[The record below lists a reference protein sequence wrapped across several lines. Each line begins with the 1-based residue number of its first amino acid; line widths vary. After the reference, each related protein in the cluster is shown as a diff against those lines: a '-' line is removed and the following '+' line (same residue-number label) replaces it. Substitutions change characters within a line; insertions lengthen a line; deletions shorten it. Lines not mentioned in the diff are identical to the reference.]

1 MKPKDLR
8 TFLQLL
14 EQHGALKHVKRR
26 VSSDHE
32 VAALLKKTDGK
43 VPLYFKQI
51 DDYSAP
57 MVAGL
62 GGTRDNIA
70 LNLGIPPHQL
80 VTRLAEAIVNPIAP
94 RVVEQAS
101 VHQNVIEAPFDLDAY
116 FQVLSYSDRDPGRF
130 LVSGVM
136 TATSIDGQKTYT
148 SIRRMQYLGGN
159 RCCLL
164 VTSHEMKQQI
174 QYYEQQR
181 KPMDIAVMFGVNPAV
196 ILASQVSTHT
206 YNADKLA
213 VTGALLGQALDVV
226 PGKTVDINVLADAEI
241 VLEGKLYPW
250 IKETEGPFGEL
261 AGYYGGISEQ
271 PVVELTALTF
281 RNDPINQ
288 TILAGSC
295 EEKLPEALAR
305 EVTLLAA
312 VRQTVPSVT
321 AVHVP
326 TAAVGRFHAVIQLK
340 KAAPGDG
347 KQALVAAF
355 SADKDL
361 KHVVAID
368 EDVDLFDAED
378 VEWAI
383 ATRVQADRDIF
394 IIPGA
399 NGSPLEPSHLDRGV
413 SAKMGIDATSPV
425 GNPAYQRVCIPGEAE
440 LVLSDYIQ

>member
-1 MKPKDLR
+1 MQPKDLR
-8 TFLQLL
+8 AYLFLL
-14 EQHGALKHVKRR
+14 EQQGMLKHVTRH

-43 VPLYFKQI
+43 VPLYFEHI
-51 DDYSAP
+51 DDYRVP
-57 MVAGL
+57 LVAGL
-62 GGTRDNIA
+62 GGTRENIA
-70 LNLGIPPHQL
+70 LNLGISPSQL
-80 VTRLAEAIVNPIAP
+80 VTRLAAAIVTPIAP
-94 RVVEQAS
+94 RMVTTAD
-101 VHQNVIEAPFDLDAY
+101 VHQNVVKPPFDLDTY
-116 FQVLSYSDRDPGRF
+116 FQILRYSDRDPGRF

-136 TATSIDGQKTYT
+136 TAKSIDSQKTYT

-174 QYYEQQR
+174 QYYEQQH
-181 KPMDIAVMFGVNPAV
+181 KPMDVAVMFGVNPAV
-196 ILASQVSTHT
+196 VLASQISTHT
-206 YNADKLA
+206 YDVDKIA
-213 VTGALLGQALDVV
+213 VTGALLGQPLDVV
-226 PGKTVDINVLADAEI
+226 RGKTVDINVLADAEI

-261 AGYYGGISEQ
+261 AGYYGGTSEQ
-271 PVVELTALTF
+271 PVVEITAITF
-281 RNDPINQ
+281 RDDPINQ

-321 AVHVP
+321 AVHIP
-326 TAAVGRFHAVIQLK
+326 TAAVGRFHAVIQLEK
-340 KAAPGDG
+340 SSAGDG
-347 KQALVAAF
+347 KQALIAAF
-355 SADKDL
+355 SSDKDL
-361 KHVVAID
+361 KHAVAID
-368 EDVDLFDAED
+368 TDVDLFDADD

-383 ATRVQADRDIF
+383 ATRVQADRDVF

-399 NGSPLEPSHLDRGV
+399 NGSPLEPSHLERGI

-425 GNPAYQRVCIPGEAE
+425 GDPAYQRVHIPGDAE